1 MNVTNIQISVRFYF
15 CLFFVFL
22 QIRLRMFPNV
32 SSFLKSVVLT
42 LFFFKLNAFSAF
54 PELVSIIKTVNI
66 MKYIVL
72 GSNVKVAI

>member
-1 MNVTNIQISVRFYF
+1 MNVTNMQISVRFYF

-32 SSFLKSVVLT
+32 SSFLKSVVLM
-42 LFFFKLNAFSAF
+42 LFCKLNAFSAI